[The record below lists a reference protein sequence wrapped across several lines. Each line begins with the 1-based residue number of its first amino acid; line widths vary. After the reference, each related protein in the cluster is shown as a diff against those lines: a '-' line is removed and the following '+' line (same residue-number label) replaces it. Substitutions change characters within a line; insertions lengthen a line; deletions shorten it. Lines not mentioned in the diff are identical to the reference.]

1 MAHSHTHDDHAPI
14 EGSDHPPTKYEILEQ
29 TIREL
34 LIEKNVLTADAIRGQ
49 IEDME
54 SRTPEKGAE
63 VVARAWTDP
72 EFKALLLR
80 DGTAAVETMGVD
92 MSNAP
97 QLAVVENTP
106 GVHHVIVCTL
116 CSCYPRK
123 LLGIPPAWY
132 KSHAYRS
139 RAVIDPRAVLSE
151 FGTELPA
158 DVEIKVVDSTADL
171 RYMVLPSRPDGT
183 EDMSPPELA
192 QLVNRDSMIGVARAR
207 DPGTSQA

>member
-1 MAHSHTHDDHAPI
+1 MAESHTHDDHAPI
-14 EGSDHPPTKYEILEQ
+14 EDIDRAPTRYEILEQ

-49 IEDME
+49 MENME

-63 VVARAWTDP
+63 VVVRAWTDP
-72 EFKALLLR
+72 QFKALLLR

-92 MSNAP
+92 MSHAP
-97 QLAVVENTP
+97 KLAVVENTAEA
-106 GVHHVIVCTL
+106 HNVIVCTL

-139 RAVIDPRAVLSE
+139 RTVIDPRAVLRE
-151 FGTELPA
+151 FGTELPEE
-158 DVEIKVVDSTADL
+158 VEIRVVDSTADL
-171 RYMVLPSRPDGT
+171 RYMVLPMRPAGT
-183 EDMSPPELA
+183 DDLTAPELVK
-192 QLVNRDSMIGVARAR
+192 LVNRDSMIGVAQAR
-207 DPGTSQA
+207 NPAESQ